1 MNFKLWSET
10 NNEAKQLLKPDL
22 GLRDWDALSDDEKK
36 RIWKY
41 LQHYF
46 FDPKTRHDY
55 ESNLYF
61 LYDLD
66 YKAQE
71 RVCFA
76 VNQLSIL
83 YKQKNFANFYLEK
96 KTDYAAASDFYS
108 IFTTKE
114 GNAVIE
120 LLSLYCKAILLQR
133 EGKFFETHWIEE
145 KNRTDE
151 HTPIRIAW
159 EFEEFDEFANELNE
173 VFGDFGLNVYL
184 TRNGFIPKQDDKI
197 INGIYEPVIKVLGNQ
212 DWKEVNNLLSDAYLE
227 FRKNTSNGFST
238 CITHTV
244 SAVQAYLQIV
254 VNGKTG
260 SGDIKDLVKL
270 AQSKELIPSDTFSR
284 EIFKTIESI
293 LMRERQEKGDA
304 HPKKEYA
311 TEKNARMVLNL
322 AMVFLQHCITN

>member
-1 MNFKLWSET
+1 MSFKLWSEN
-10 NNEAKQLLKPDL
+10 NNEAKQSLKPDL
-22 GLRDWDALSDDEKK
+22 GLRDWDTLSNDEKK

-41 LQHYF
+41 LQCYF
-46 FDPKTRHDY
+46 FDPKTRYDY
-55 ESNLYF
+55 QSNPYF
-61 LYDLD
+61 VYELD
-66 YKAQE
+66 YKAEE

-76 VNQLSIL
+76 VKQLSIL
-83 YKQKNFANFYLEK
+83 YKQKNFAKFYLEK
-96 KTDYAAASDFYS
+96 KTNYNAALDFYS
-108 IFTTKE
+108 IFITKE
-114 GNAVIE
+114 CNAVVE
-120 LLSLYCKAILLQR
+120 LMSLYCKAILLQR
-133 EGKFFETHWIEE
+133 EGKFFEAHFIEE
-145 KNRTDE
+145 TNRTDE
-151 HTPIRIAW
+151 HQTLRITW
-159 EFEEFDEFANELNE
+159 EFEEFDDFANELNE

-197 INGIYEPVIKVLGNQ
+197 IYDIYEPVIKVLGNQ
-212 DWKEVNNLLSDAYLE
+212 DWKEVNNLLSDAFLE

-244 SAVQAYLQIV
+244 SAVQAYLQII

-322 AMVFLQHCITN
+322 AMVFLQHCATN